1 MNKIVEVKLG
11 STIHKLSSD
20 EPERLQEILQNL
32 SANYNQI
39 MQQTEGKLQSA
50 KLMLLLAVRLQE
62 QVDNLSKELAELRSN
77 DFIHQDDANGEM
89 VEAIEE
95 IIKYVD
101 GLAKEHIVN

>member
-1 MNKIVEVKLG
+1 MNKVVEVKLG
-11 STIHKLSSD
+11 NAIHKLSSD

-32 SANYNQI
+32 SDNYSHI
-39 MQQTEGKLQSA
+39 MQQAGGKLQSA

-62 QVDNLSKELAELRSN
+62 QVDALTKELEELRSN
-77 DFIHQDDANGEM
+77 NFIHQDDAHGEM